1 MLMHMDVDLL
11 TESQTAPH
19 MRQPPSRK
27 GQIQRLLNG
36 MLALRKANAEE
47 DKANQCKMVRGDV
60 LLFRDGGK
68 RTIAD
73 QVSKHMVT
81 GKGRWNI
88 VARLEGLA
96 KLSTHV
102 MISEDALKER
112 RRSVRG
118 VGSLRQ
124 LTGLHAFMN
133 AETVVPEK
141 ARVVFNGT
149 NMGDVL
155 GPVAFEKW
163 IDSWKVTLEVKKQMY
178 GDNIRPVGGRNPGDD
193 GGSGDEQGDDML
205 AVAAQNAE
213 DEDEDKNRPQFQQD
227 ILGKGRLKVEP
238 AFWWALPPQYYKEV
252 KHSYYGRRIIDAS
265 PGPGN
270 FLIATWD
277 ETPPTPYI
285 GICFS
290 SAHQVE
296 LMEHSVDVYLVKMAT
311 EGHPLYNKDYANFN
325 SENGGAT
332 PASAVIPE
340 AKRTPAPKRRGRPAS
355 SSQAGVAFDSEADAE
370 AAEAAAEAAG
380 TPAVTP
386 GAPGAAAPGSLD
398 ALLNTLTA

>member
-1 MLMHMDVDLL
+1 MHMDVDLL

-36 MLALRKANAEE
+36 MLALRKAHAEE
-47 DKANQCKMVRGDV
+47 DRANQCKMVRGDIF
-60 LLFRDGGK
+60 LFRDGGK

-73 QVSKHMVT
+73 QVSKYLVA
-81 GKGRWNI
+81 GKGRWNV
-88 VARLEGLA
+88 VARLENLA

-102 MISEDALKER
+102 VISEEALKER

-133 AETVVPEK
+133 AETIVPEK

-213 DEDEDKNRPQFQQD
+213 DEDEDKNRPQFQQE
-227 ILGKGRLKVEP
+227 ISGKGRMKVEP
-238 AFWWALPPQYYKEV
+238 AFWWALPPPYYKEV

-270 FLIATWD
+270 FMIATW
-277 ETPPTPYI
+277 EVTPPTPYI

-296 LMEHSVDVYLVKMAT
+296 LMEHGVDVYLVKMAT
-311 EGHPLYNKDYANFN
+311 EGHPLYNKDYAQFN

-332 PASAVIPE
+332 PAAVVNPE
-340 AKRTPAPKRRGRPAS
+340 PKRTAAPKRRSRIQS
-355 SSQAGVAFDSEADAE
+355 QQQAGVNFDSEADAE
-370 AAEAAAEAAG
+370 AAESAAEAAG
-380 TPAVTP
+380 TPGTP
-386 GAPGAAAPGSLD
+386 AATGSLD
-398 ALLNTLTA
+398 ALLNTLSAGGA